1 VAGMMALLGSGF
13 ILLTSLALMVAF
25 VLRTPRAV
33 RNQERQAI
41 EAELATINDAL
52 GAFGRGSP
60 IAIIKKPNGALVS
73 VTRADFSSLVAQKRR
88 LIAKLRQHK

>member
-1 VAGMMALLGSGF
+1 MMTLLGSGL
-13 ILLTSLALMVAF
+13 ILLASMALMVAF

-33 RNQERQAI
+33 RNQERQSI

-73 VTRADFSSLVAQKRR
+73 VTRADFSTLVEHKRR
-88 LIAKLRQHK
+88 LLAQLRHHK